1 MAGARTDRKD
11 ARRLSDAME
20 GQRQGDAG
28 KKNERTAAPRHR
40 TGGERVALE
49 LVRHSNHREIKEVR
63 AEFGTIAGMRGNF
76 KPSMQMRTSR
86 DMNAAGVGVQQ
97 REHQEN
103 DEVDPH
109 P

>member
-1 MAGARTDRKD
+1 M
-11 ARRLSDAME
+11 
-20 GQRQGDAG
+20 QRG
-28 KKNERTAAPRHR
+28 KTEKSQSCAAEP
-40 TGGERVALE
+40 GGKRIALE
-49 LVRHSNHREIKEVR
+49 LVRHSNHRGIKEVR

-76 KPSMQMRTSR
+76 KPSMQMRASR
-86 DMNAAGVGVQQ
+86 NMNAAGVGVQQRHEALQQ